1 MEEEHNTRILIT
13 GAELNAFLELAPT
26 ITTPRTEEVREF
38 LGLPSS
44 SAGTL
49 AAGTASLIEKGLLER
64 SPLGVGYL
72 PSGVMREY
80 SPVLWKPQDI
90 MDFIFRT
97 EGQHSAGVVLA
108 SVEGPALICF
118 SAGGGYF
125 FLSPALSRSSGG
137 PFADYGEIAHTLLSE
152 FIILAT
158 DQVAVALHL
167 STLQRDVRVNAL
179 SPEKKNRAWEVA
191 TLDAEIG
198 TDTEMSSLNTVH
210 DSAGLLALVRNGP
223 LSLYSVKQ
231 KR

>member
-1 MEEEHNTRILIT
+1 MGEDNSRVIIT
-13 GAELNAFLELAPT
+13 AAELNAFLELAPT
-26 ITTPRTEEVREF
+26 MMTPRTEEVRQF

-108 SVEGPALICF
+108 SVEGPALMCF

-125 FLSPALSRSSGG
+125 VLSPAISRNNDA
-137 PFADYGEIAHTLLSE
+137 PFTDYGEVAHTLLSE
-152 FIILAT
+152 FTEVAT
-158 DQVAVALHL
+158 DEVAAALHL
-167 STLQRDVRVNAL
+167 STLQREVRINAL
-179 SPEKKNRAWEVA
+179 SPEKKSRPWDVA
-191 TLDAEIG
+191 VMDAELG
-198 TDTEMSSLNTVH
+198 QDVEMTSVNIYT
-210 DSAGLLALVRNGP
+210 ANALLDLVRNGP